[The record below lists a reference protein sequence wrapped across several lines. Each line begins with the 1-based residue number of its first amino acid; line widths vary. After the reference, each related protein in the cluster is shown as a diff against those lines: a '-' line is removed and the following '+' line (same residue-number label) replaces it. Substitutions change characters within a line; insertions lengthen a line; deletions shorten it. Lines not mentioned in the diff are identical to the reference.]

1 MSNKSVPERRPNIM
15 LLQGEDVG
23 RHLGCYGDPDGRT
36 PNLDRLAAEGARYTK
51 AYSHAPVCAPSR
63 GGMVTGCYPWSIGNH
78 LMRCRLQDPPR
89 CFTHEL
95 REAGYHV
102 SWPTK
107 LDFNFEPAE
116 GWCDDTDPWWEK
128 DAPDGPFFVYRNFGL
143 THESRMFRE
152 PPRWHGPMPELPEEL
167 RHRLEE
173 VTPPPHLPDTPE
185 LRQQLVAYHDAL
197 SAIDLQVGECLRW
210 LDEQGRREDTLVI
223 FLTDHGRGL
232 PREKRWCYDAGVHLP
247 LILRWPGR
255 IEPGSVVD
263 DLVAWVDI
271 APTLLSL
278 AGAPVPEHYQG
289 EVFLGDDRAPG
300 RQHVFFGRDRMDGV
314 FDKVR
319 GASDGRWHYI
329 RNDAPGLP
337 WAQLQDFME
346 QQPVMPVTRR
356 MWAEGKLEGDAA
368 VFFQRT
374 KPREELYD
382 IENDPNMVRNLSADP
397 EHAATVKRLRGV
409 LERQLAATGDLGE
422 TDEHELVARGVV
434 DEQIEEYRKRHELLP
449 PELRLGPELP
459 PVTLNEATEYLASD

>member
-1 MSNKSVPERRPNIM
+1 M

-36 PNLDRLAAEGARYTK
+36 PNLDRLASDGARYTK

-78 LMRCRLQDPPR
+78 FMRCRLQDPPR

-95 REAGYHV
+95 RDAGYHV

-107 LDFNFEPAE
+107 LDFNFEPRE
-116 GWCDDTDPWWEK
+116 GWCDDQDPWWQK
-128 DAPDGPFFVYRNFGL
+128 DAPEGPFFVYRNFSL
-143 THESRMFRE
+143 THESRMFD
-152 PPRWHGPMPELPEEL
+152 PPPDWHDFMPDLPAEL
-167 RHRLEE
+167 RHKPEE
-173 VTPPPHLPDTPE
+173 VTPPPYLPDTPE
-185 LRQQLVAYHDAL
+185 LRRQLVAYHDAL
-197 SAIDLQVGECLRW
+197 SAIDLRIGECLRW
-210 LDEQGRREDTLVI
+210 LDEQGRPEDTLVI

-247 LILRWPGR
+247 LILRWPRR

-263 DLVAWVDI
+263 DLVGWVDV

-289 EVFLGDDRAPG
+289 QVFFGKAKTVR
-300 RQHVFFGRDRMDGV
+300 REHVFFGRDRMDGV

-319 GASDGRWHYI
+319 GAADGRWHYI

-337 WAQLQDFME
+337 YAQRQDYME
-346 QQPVMPVTRR
+346 QQPTVPVMRR
-356 MWAEGKLEGDAA
+356 MWAEGKLEGDAGI
-368 VFFQRT
+368 FFQPT

-382 IENDPNMVRNLSADP
+382 LENDPSMLRNLSGDP
-397 EHAATVKRLRGV
+397 EHAATLGRLRTA
-409 LERQLAATGDLGE
+409 LEQQLAMTGDLGE
-422 TDEHELVARGVV
+422 TDEHELVARGLVA
-434 DEQIEEYRKRHELLP
+434 DRIEEYRKRHQPLP
-449 PELRLGPELP
+449 AEQKIGPDIP
-459 PVTLNEATEYLASD
+459 PVTLDEAEAFLARD